1 MIYKHKDIEAHV
13 DTEEL
18 NISNQ
23 DTQFY
28 TEDKGTTAIRIFLNW
43 QDKRVNFNEIDMVP
57 RLDIFHRD
65 GSIFLD
71 EPVRII
77 NRELGVI
84 QYNLPDNVIKHAGY
98 ATGRLFL
105 VNNDESVDVASFNFL
120 IKDSGIDG
128 AIEKEITINLVEDT
142 VKRIIKEES
151 LHLLDDNFK
160 SEVFNGFQ
168 QYTIDHPEEFQGIQG
183 EQGEPGPEGPVGP
196 KGDKG
201 ETGNDGP
208 EGIQGPQGER
218 GLEGPQGARGIQGE
232 QGPKGDKGD
241 IGNQGY
247 KGKPFTFDDFTPE
260 QLDSLRT
267 HIVPGEKETK
277 TVDKGVEDSFIV
289 YPPNGE
295 DFRLYPNTIGDEY
308 FHSGTIRNTTPTNSV
323 NADSSFKIDSGGYLF
338 YAVKTKDKLSPGNT
352 FSIKVEVESKDDG
365 LSLEYGILD
374 SSGGYIE
381 YITPLKKLSDKT
393 YGLEEYVIPE
403 GADAIQFRVDARQAS
418 RTCSI
423 KSFYLF
429 DGKSTKEIVVTSEE
443 EVLKNILK
451 EIDKLK
457 YTSPNDKDKQFNIP
471 VFTPLNFTEKN
482 HLLNDKIFTDGKGKF
497 KTNIDMNDYK
507 LSGGKTY
514 YIDAIKGNNAND
526 GLSKEAPM
534 QSFRDLIPKVSD
546 NDTIIVAEG
555 NYLRDRGALIAKP
568 FNKSVNIIGENNN
581 VNLIMADEPK
591 WTKTSERTNVYQFSR
606 STTDRVVDL
615 DNDRELTKVTS
626 IDEVDA
632 TPNSWFTDGTI
643 VYANADNMPNINIVP
658 VMAATNLQ
666 TTSLSSN
673 IYFENIN
680 FIGGRNCVEL
690 NLNSSN
696 SAFFN
701 NCSFNYAAT
710 SYNGLAIVGG
720 KNIVLNDCTAN
731 NNGMDGFN
739 YHIGADGSKPFII
752 EIDCVGLNNGIEKGT
767 AGVKSNNG
775 TTIHD
780 GLKGIRVN
788 GLYGRNDGGNVAD
801 VNERTETWNLGCT
814 AFESYQGKDFQTSSG
829 SNMWLD
835 NCIAYGS
842 ENSINSADT
851 NSKIYTRLGNYQNKL
866 IIGEEIKY

>member
-1 MIYKHKDIEAHV
+1 MSIYKNTDLEFSLQQG
-13 DTEEL
+13 TEKGGVYT
-18 NISNQ
+18 N
-23 DTQFY
+23 FY
-28 TEDKGTTAIRIFLNW
+28 TEDKGSASIRVRLSSNGNFL
-43 QDKRVNFNEIDMVP
+43 DLTKTDLKPVLF
-57 RLDIFHRD
+57 LFHED
-65 GSIFLD
+65 GSIFEIRD
-71 EPVRII
+71 FI
-77 NRELGVI
+77 NVMPDKGLI
-84 QYNLPDNVIKHAGY
+84 QYNLSDNVIAHAGKVK
-98 ATGRLFL
+98 AKLFL
-105 VNNDESVDVASFNFL
+105 KNTKQSVHVANFTFD
-120 IKDSGIDG
+120 IKDSGIEGAVAKEVNVNIVDDAVRRIVKEN
-128 AIEKEITINLVEDT
+128 AIEILGDDFEERLNTDV
-142 VKRIIKEES
+142 VK
-151 LHLLDDNFK
+151 HLDNKPELFK
-160 SEVFNGFQ
+160 
-168 QYTIDHPEEFQGIQG
+168 
-183 EQGEPGPEGPVGP
+183 GP
-196 KGDKG
+196 KGDI
-201 ETGNDGP
+201 GP
-208 EGIQGPQGER
+208 R
-218 GLEGPQGARGIQGE
+218 
-232 QGPKGDKGD
+232 
-241 IGNQGY
+241 GY
-247 KGKPFTFDDFTPE
+247 KGDTGAMGYKGERFRFEDFTPE

-267 HIVPGEKETK
+267 HIIPGEKETK
-277 TVDKGVEDSFIV
+277 TVDKGIEDSFIA

-295 DFRLYPNTIGDEY
+295 DFRLYPKSIDDEY
-308 FHSGTIRNTTPTNSV
+308 FHSSTIKNTTPENSV
-323 NADSSFKIDSGGYLF
+323 NANSSFKIDSGGYLF

-471 VFTPLNFTEKN
+471 VFTPLNFTKKN
-482 HLLNDKIFTDGKGKF
+482 HLLNNKIFTDGKGNF

-507 LSGGKTY
+507 LNGGKTY

-555 NYLRDRGALIAKP
+555 NYLRDRGVLIAKP

-701 NCSFNYAAT
+701 NCSFKYSAG
-710 SYNGLAIVGG
+710 SYNGLAIIGG
-720 KNIVLNDCTAN
+720 KNIVLNNCTAN
-731 NNGMDGFN
+731 NNGMDGLN
-739 YHIGADGSKPFII
+739 YHIGADKSKPFII
-752 EIDCVGLNNGIEKGT
+752 EIDCTGLENGDDKGK

-780 GLKGIRVN
+780 GIKGIRIN

-801 VNERTETWNLGCT
+801 VNEGTETWNLACV

-829 SNMWLD
+829 SHMWLD

-842 ENSINSADT
+842 ENSINSADS
-851 NSKIYTRLGNYQNKL
+851 NSTVYTRLGNYQNKL

>member
-1 MIYKHKDIEAHV
+1 MTINKNTDLEFSLQKG
-13 DTEEL
+13 TEKGGVYT
-18 NISNQ
+18 N
-23 DTQFY
+23 FY
-28 TEDKGTTAIRIFLNW
+28 TEDKGSASIRIRLSSNGYYLDLTKIDLKPVLFL
-43 QDKRVNFNEIDMVP
+43 
-57 RLDIFHRD
+57 FHED
-65 GSIFLD
+65 GSIFEIKDFMNVMPDKGL
-71 EPVRII
+71 
-77 NRELGVI
+77 I
-84 QYNLPDNVIKHAGY
+84 QYNLSDNVIAHAGKVK
-98 ATGRLFL
+98 AKLFL
-105 VNNDESVDVASFNFL
+105 KNTKQSVHVANFTFD
-120 IKDSGIDG
+120 IKDSGIEGAVAKEVNVNIVDDAVRRIVKEN
-128 AIEKEITINLVEDT
+128 AIEILGPDFEQRLNTDV
-142 VKRIIKEES
+142 VK
-151 LHLLDDNFK
+151 HLDNKPELFK
-160 SEVFNGFQ
+160 
-168 QYTIDHPEEFQGIQG
+168 
-183 EQGEPGPEGPVGP
+183 GP
-196 KGDKG
+196 KGDI
-201 ETGNDGP
+201 GP
-208 EGIQGPQGER
+208 R
-218 GLEGPQGARGIQGE
+218 
-232 QGPKGDKGD
+232 
-241 IGNQGY
+241 GY
-247 KGKPFTFDDFTPE
+247 KGDTGAMGYKGERFRFEDFTPE

-295 DFRLYPNTIGDEY
+295 DFRLYPNTIEDEY
-308 FHSGTIRNTTPTNSV
+308 FHSGTIKNTTPTNSV

-338 YAVKTKDKLSPGNT
+338 YAVKTKDELAPNNK
-352 FSIKVEVESKDDG
+352 FSIKVEVESKDDN
-365 LSLEYGILD
+365 LLLQYAILD
-374 SSGGYIE
+374 SEGGYIE
-381 YITPLKKLSDKT
+381 YIAPLRQLSANT
-393 YGLEEYVIPE
+393 YGLEEYIIPE
-403 GADAIQFRVDARQAS
+403 GADAIQFRVDARQTTS
-418 RTCSI
+418 TSSI
-423 KSFYLF
+423 KSFYIF
-429 DGKSTKEIVVTSEE
+429 SGKSTKEEVVSSDE
-443 EVLKNILK
+443 EVLTGIIK
-451 EIDKLK
+451 EIDALKL
-457 YTSPNDKDKQFNIP
+457 SNNDDEVQPFNIP

-482 HLLNDKIFTDGKGKF
+482 HLLNDKIFTDGKGNF
-497 KTNIDMNDYK
+497 DTAIDMNDYK

-514 YIDAIKGNNAND
+514 YIDVKKGNNAND
-526 GLSKEAPM
+526 GLSKDTPM
-534 QSFRDLIPKVSD
+534 KSFRDLMPKVSD

-555 NYLRDRGALIAKP
+555 NYLRDRGTLIAKP
-568 FNKSVNIIGENNN
+568 FNKSVNMIGENNK
-581 VNLIMADEPK
+581 VNIIMADAPT
-591 WTKTSERTNVYQFSR
+591 WTKTSGRTNVYEFNR
-606 STTDRVVDL
+606 SATDRVVDVN
-615 DNDRELTKVTS
+615 NDTELKKVNS
-626 IDEVDA
+626 IDLVDT
-632 TPNSWFTDGTI
+632 TPNSYFIDGTI
-643 VYANADNMPNINIVP
+643 VYANADNMPNTDIVP
-658 VMAATNLQ
+658 VMSATNLQ
-666 TTSLSSN
+666 NTSLTSD

-690 NLNSSN
+690 NLSSSN

>member
-1 MIYKHKDIEAHV
+1 MTINKNTDLEFSIQQN
-13 DTEEL
+13 TEKGGVYT
-18 NISNQ
+18 N
-23 DTQFY
+23 FY
-28 TEDKGTTAIRIFLNW
+28 TEDKGSASIRIRLSSNGYYLDLTKTDLKPILFLF
-43 QDKRVNFNEIDMVP
+43 QE
-57 RLDIFHRD
+57 D
-65 GSIFLD
+65 GSIFEIRD
-71 EPVRII
+71 FM
-77 NRELGVI
+77 GVMLEQGLI
-84 QYNLPDNVIKHAGY
+84 QYNFSDNVMRHPGKVKAKV
-98 ATGRLFL
+98 FL
-105 VNNDESVDVASFNFL
+105 KNDTKSVHVANFTFD
-120 IKDSGIDG
+120 IKDSGIEG
-128 AIEKEITINLVEDT
+128 AVAKEIKVEMLEDIVRNVMT
-142 VKRIIKEES
+142 DNAMG
-151 LHLLDDNFK
+151 LLDDEYKEKINQDVVNYVASNPDK
-160 SEVFNGFQ
+160 
-168 QYTIDHPEEFQGIQG
+168 Y
-183 EQGEPGPEGPVGP
+183 

-201 ETGNDGP
+201 EPGL
-208 EGIQGPQGER
+208 R
-218 GLEGPQGARGIQGE
+218 GH
-232 QGPKGDKGD
+232 KGDTGAM
-241 IGNQGY
+241 GY
-247 KGKPFTFDDFTPE
+247 KGEPFTFDDFTPD

-267 HIVPGEKETK
+267 HIIPGEKETK
-277 TVDKGVEDSFIV
+277 IVDKGIEDSFIA

-295 DFRLYPNTIGDEY
+295 DFRLYPKTIDDKY
-308 FHSGTIRNTTPTNSV
+308 FHSGTIKNTTPTNSV

-338 YAVKTKDKLSPGNT
+338 YAVKTIDELAPGNK
-352 FSIKVEVESKDDG
+352 FSIKVEVENKDDN
-365 LSLEYGILD
+365 LLLQYAILD
-374 SSGGYIE
+374 SEGGYIQT
-381 YITPLKKLSDKT
+381 ISPLSQQPGNT
-393 YGLEEYVIPE
+393 FGLEEYVIPE
-403 GADAIQFRVDARQAS
+403 GAAAIQFRVDARQAS

-471 VFTPLNFTEKN
+471 VFTPLNFTKKN
-482 HLLNDKIFTDGKGKF
+482 HLLNNKIFTDGKGNF

-507 LSGGKTY
+507 LNGGKTY

-555 NYLRDRGALIAKP
+555 NYLRDRGVLIAKP

-643 VYANADNMPNINIVP
+643 VYANADNMPNTDIVP
-658 VMAATNLQ
+658 VMSSANIQ
-666 TTSLSSN
+666 TTSLASD

-680 FIGGRNCVEL
+680 IIGGRNCVEL
-690 NLNSSN
+690 NLSSSN

-701 NCSFNYAAT
+701 NCSFKYSAT

-720 KNIVLNDCTAN
+720 KNIVLNNCTAN
-731 NNGMDGFN
+731 NNGTDGFN

-752 EIDCVGLNNGIEKGT
+752 EIDCTGLNNGSEKGT
-767 AGVKSNNG
+767 DGVKSNNG

-780 GLKGIRVN
+780 GLRGIRVN

-801 VNERTETWNLGCT
+801 VNEGTETWNLACV

-829 SNMWLD
+829 SHMWLD

-842 ENSINSADT
+842 TNSINSSDT
-851 NSKIYTRLGNYQNKL
+851 NSKVYTRLGNYQNKL
-866 IIGEEIKY
+866 ILGEEIKY

>member
-1 MIYKHKDIEAHV
+1 MTINKNTDLEFSLQEE
-13 DTEEL
+13 TEKGGVYT
-18 NISNQ
+18 N
-23 DTQFY
+23 FY
-28 TEDKGTTAIRIFLNW
+28 TEDKGSASIRIRLSSNGYYLDLTKIDLEPVLFL
-43 QDKRVNFNEIDMVP
+43 
-57 RLDIFHRD
+57 FHED
-65 GSIFLD
+65 GSVFEIKDF
-71 EPVRII
+71 I
-77 NRELGVI
+77 NVMPDKGLI
-84 QYNLPDNVIKHAGY
+84 QYNLSDNVIAHAGKVK
-98 ATGRLFL
+98 AKLFL
-105 VNNDESVDVASFNFL
+105 KNTKQSVHVANFTFD
-120 IKDSGIDG
+120 IKDSGIEGAVAKEVNVNIVDDAVRRIVKEN
-128 AIEKEITINLVEDT
+128 AIEILGDDFEERLNTDV
-142 VKRIIKEES
+142 VK
-151 LHLLDDNFK
+151 HLDNKPELFK
-160 SEVFNGFQ
+160 
-168 QYTIDHPEEFQGIQG
+168 
-183 EQGEPGPEGPVGP
+183 GPKGDIGPRGP

-201 ETGNDGP
+201 E
-208 EGIQGPQGER
+208 
-218 GLEGPQGARGIQGE
+218 
-232 QGPKGDKGD
+232 
-241 IGNQGY
+241 QGY

-267 HIVPGEKETK
+267 HIIPGEKETK
-277 TVDKGVEDSFIV
+277 TVDKGIEDSFIA

-295 DFRLYPNTIGDEY
+295 DFRLYPKSIDDEY
-308 FHSGTIRNTTPTNSV
+308 FHSSTIKNTTPENSV
-323 NADSSFKIDSGGYLF
+323 NANSSFKIDSGGYLF

-471 VFTPLNFTEKN
+471 VFTPLNFTKKN
-482 HLLNDKIFTDGKGKF
+482 HLLNNKIFTDGKGNF

-507 LSGGKTY
+507 LNGGKTY
-514 YIDAIKGNNAND
+514 YIDVKKGNNSND
-526 GLSKEAPM
+526 GLSKNAPM
-534 QSFRDLIPKVSD
+534 QSFRELIPKVSD

-555 NYLRDRGALIAKP
+555 NYLRDRGMLISKP

-581 VNLIMADEPK
+581 VNLIMADEPIWK
-591 WTKTSERTNVYQFSR
+591 KTSGRTNVYEFNR
-606 STTDRVVDL
+606 SATDRVVDVN
-615 DNDRELTKVTS
+615 NDIELKKVNS
-626 IDEVDA
+626 IDLVDT
-632 TPNSWFTDGTI
+632 TPNSYFIDGTI
-643 VYANADNMPNINIVP
+643 VYANADNMPNTDIVP
-658 VMAATNLQ
+658 VMSATNIQ
-666 TTSLSSN
+666 TTDLTSD
-673 IYFENIN
+673 IYLENIN

-690 NLNSSN
+690 NLSNDN

-701 NCSFNYAAT
+701 NCSFNYGAT
-710 SYNGLAIVGG
+710 SYNGLAIIGG
-720 KNIVLNDCTAN
+720 KNIILNNCTAN

-752 EIDCVGLNNGIEKGT
+752 EIDCTGLNNGIEKGT
-767 AGVKSNNG
+767 SGVKSNNG

-801 VNERTETWNLGCT
+801 VNEGTETWNLGCT

-829 SNMWLD
+829 SHMWLD
-835 NCIAYGS
+835 NCTAYGS
-842 ENSINSADT
+842 QNSINSGDT

>member
-1 MIYKHKDIEAHV
+1 MVTYKHKNINTSIDKHKTTIEDNGTV
-13 DTEEL
+13 
-18 NISNQ
+18 
-23 DTQFY
+23 FY
-28 TEDKGTTAIRIFLNW
+28 TEDKRTTALRIFI
-43 QDKRVNFNEIDMVP
+43 NFKGHPFD
-57 RLDIFHRD
+57 LDNTTMKPTLDLFHSD
-65 GSIFLD
+65 GSIWRD
-71 EPVRII
+71 EPLEII
-77 NRELGVI
+77 SVENGIIEYKI
-84 QYNLPDNVIKHAGY
+84 PNNIISHAGKIT
-98 ATGRLFL
+98 AKLL
-105 VNNDESVDVASFNFL
+105 LKNSEESVHVANFNFN
-120 IKDSGIDG
+120 IRDSGIEG
-128 AIEKEITINLVEDT
+128 AVEKEISVNLVEDSVRKI
-142 VKRIIKEES
+142 VKENAME
-151 LHLLDDNFK
+151 LLDDDFK
-160 SEVFNGFQ
+160 SDVFNGFKT
-168 QYTIDHPEEFQGIQG
+168 YVTENVEEFKGVQ
-183 EQGEPGPEGPVGP
+183 
-196 KGDKG
+196 GDKG
-201 ETGNDGP
+201 PD
-208 EGIQGPQGER
+208 GPQG
-218 GLEGPQGARGIQGE
+218 P
-232 QGPKGDKGD
+232 
-241 IGNQGY
+241 QGY

-267 HIVPGEKETK
+267 HIIPGEKETK
-277 TVDKGVEDSFIV
+277 TVDKGIEDSFIA

-295 DFRLYPNTIGDEY
+295 DFRLYPKSIDDEY
-308 FHSGTIRNTTPTNSV
+308 FHSSTIKNTTPENSV
-323 NADSSFKIDSGGYLF
+323 NANSSFKIDSGGYLF

-471 VFTPLNFTEKN
+471 VFTPLNFTKKN
-482 HLLNDKIFTDGKGKF
+482 HLLNNKIFTDGKGNF

-507 LSGGKTY
+507 LNGGKTY

-555 NYLRDRGALIAKP
+555 NYLRDRGVLIAKP

-701 NCSFNYAAT
+701 NCSFKYSAG
-710 SYNGLAIVGG
+710 SYNGLAIIGG
-720 KNIVLNDCTAN
+720 KNIVLNNCTAN
-731 NNGMDGFN
+731 NNGMDGLN
-739 YHIGADGSKPFII
+739 YHIGADKSKPFII
-752 EIDCVGLNNGIEKGT
+752 EIDCTGLENGDDKGK

-780 GLKGIRVN
+780 GIKGIRIN

-801 VNERTETWNLGCT
+801 VNEGTETWNLGCT

-829 SNMWLD
+829 SHMWLD
-835 NCIAYGS
+835 NCVAYGS
-842 ENSINSADT
+842 ENSINSADS
-851 NSKIYTRLGNYQNKL
+851 NSIIYTRLGNYQNKL
-866 IIGEEIKY
+866 ILGEEIKY

>member
-1 MIYKHKDIEAHV
+1 MVTYKHKNINTSIDKHKTTIEDNGTV
-13 DTEEL
+13 
-18 NISNQ
+18 
-23 DTQFY
+23 FY
-28 TEDKGTTAIRIFLNW
+28 TEDKRTTALRIFI
-43 QDKRVNFNEIDMVP
+43 NFKGHPFD
-57 RLDIFHRD
+57 LDNTTMKPTLDLFHSD
-65 GSIFLD
+65 GSIWRD
-71 EPVRII
+71 EPLEII
-77 NRELGVI
+77 SVENGIIEYKI
-84 QYNLPDNVIKHAGY
+84 PNNIISHAGKIT
-98 ATGRLFL
+98 AKLL
-105 VNNDESVDVASFNFL
+105 LKNSEESVHVANFNFN
-120 IKDSGIDG
+120 IRDSGIEG
-128 AIEKEITINLVEDT
+128 AVEKEISVNLVEDSVRKI
-142 VKRIIKEES
+142 VKENAME
-151 LHLLDDNFK
+151 LLDDDFK
-160 SEVFNGFQ
+160 SDVFNGFKT
-168 QYTIDHPEEFQGIQG
+168 YVTENVEEFKGVQ
-183 EQGEPGPEGPVGP
+183 
-196 KGDKG
+196 GDKG
-201 ETGNDGP
+201 PD
-208 EGIQGPQGER
+208 GPQG
-218 GLEGPQGARGIQGE
+218 P
-232 QGPKGDKGD
+232 
-241 IGNQGY
+241 QGY

-267 HIVPGEKETK
+267 HIIPGEKETK
-277 TVDKGVEDSFIV
+277 TVDKGIEDSFIA

-295 DFRLYPNTIGDEY
+295 DFRLYPKSIDDEY
-308 FHSGTIRNTTPTNSV
+308 FHSSTIKNTTPENSV
-323 NADSSFKIDSGGYLF
+323 NANSSFKIDSGGYLF
-338 YAVKTKDKLSPGNT
+338 YAVKTKDKLSTGNT

-471 VFTPLNFTEKN
+471 VFTPLNFTKKN
-482 HLLNDKIFTDGKGKF
+482 HLLNNKIFTDGKGNF

-507 LSGGKTY
+507 LNGGKTY

-555 NYLRDRGALIAKP
+555 NYLRDRGVLIAKP

-701 NCSFNYAAT
+701 NCSFKYSAG
-710 SYNGLAIVGG
+710 SYNGLAIIGG
-720 KNIVLNDCTAN
+720 KNIVLNNCTAN
-731 NNGMDGFN
+731 NNGMDGLN
-739 YHIGADGSKPFII
+739 YHIGADKSKPFII
-752 EIDCVGLNNGIEKGT
+752 EIDCTGLENGDDKGK

-780 GLKGIRVN
+780 GIKGIRIN

-801 VNERTETWNLGCT
+801 VNEGTETWNLGCT

-829 SNMWLD
+829 SHMWLD
-835 NCIAYGS
+835 NCVAYGS
-842 ENSINSADT
+842 ENSINSADS
-851 NSKIYTRLGNYQNKL
+851 NSIIYTRLGNYQNKL
-866 IIGEEIKY
+866 ILGEEIKY

>member
-1 MIYKHKDIEAHV
+1 MTIKKNTDLEFSLQKG
-13 DTEEL
+13 TEKGGVYT
-18 NISNQ
+18 N
-23 DTQFY
+23 FY
-28 TEDKGTTAIRIFLNW
+28 TEDKGSASIRIRLSSNEYYLDLTKTDLKPVLFL
-43 QDKRVNFNEIDMVP
+43 
-57 RLDIFHRD
+57 FHED
-65 GSIFLD
+65 GSIFEIRD
-71 EPVRII
+71 FI
-77 NRELGVI
+77 NVMPDKGLI
-84 QYNLPDNVIKHAGY
+84 QYNLSDNVIAHAGKVK
-98 ATGRLFL
+98 AKLFL
-105 VNNDESVDVASFNFL
+105 KNTKQSVHVANFTFD
-120 IKDSGIDG
+120 IKDSGIEGAVAKEISVNIVDDAVRRIVKEN
-128 AIEKEITINLVEDT
+128 AIEILGDDFEERLNTDV
-142 VKRIIKEES
+142 VK
-151 LHLLDDNFK
+151 HLDNSPELFK
-160 SEVFNGFQ
+160 
-168 QYTIDHPEEFQGIQG
+168 
-183 EQGEPGPEGPVGP
+183 GP
-196 KGDKG
+196 KGDI
-201 ETGNDGP
+201 GP
-208 EGIQGPQGER
+208 R
-218 GLEGPQGARGIQGE
+218 GY
-232 QGPKGDKGD
+232 KGDK
-241 IGNQGY
+241 GNQGY

-471 VFTPLNFTEKN
+471 VFTPLNFTKKN
-482 HLLNDKIFTDGKGKF
+482 HLLNNKIFTDGKGNF

-507 LSGGKTY
+507 LNGGKTY

>member
-1 MIYKHKDIEAHV
+1 MTINKNTDLEFSLQKG
-13 DTEEL
+13 TEKGGVYT
-18 NISNQ
+18 N
-23 DTQFY
+23 FY
-28 TEDKGTTAIRIFLNW
+28 TEDKGSASIRIRLSSNGYYLDLTKTDLKPVLFL
-43 QDKRVNFNEIDMVP
+43 
-57 RLDIFHRD
+57 FHED
-65 GSIFLD
+65 DSIFEIKD
-71 EPVRII
+71 FI
-77 NRELGVI
+77 NVMPDKGLI
-84 QYNLPDNVIKHAGY
+84 QYNLSDNVIAHAGKVK
-98 ATGRLFL
+98 AKLFL
-105 VNNDESVDVASFNFL
+105 KNTKQSVHVANFTFD
-120 IKDSGIDG
+120 IKDSGIEGAVAKEISVNIVDDAVRRIVKEN
-128 AIEKEITINLVEDT
+128 AIEILGDDFEERLNTDV
-142 VKRIIKEES
+142 VK
-151 LHLLDDNFK
+151 HLDNSPELFK
-160 SEVFNGFQ
+160 
-168 QYTIDHPEEFQGIQG
+168 
-183 EQGEPGPEGPVGP
+183 GP
-196 KGDKG
+196 KGDI
-201 ETGNDGP
+201 GP
-208 EGIQGPQGER
+208 R
-218 GLEGPQGARGIQGE
+218 GY
-232 QGPKGDKGD
+232 KGDK
-241 IGNQGY
+241 GNQGY

-471 VFTPLNFTEKN
+471 VFTPLNFTKKN
-482 HLLNDKIFTDGKGKF
+482 HLLNNKIFTDGKGNF

-507 LSGGKTY
+507 LNGGKTY